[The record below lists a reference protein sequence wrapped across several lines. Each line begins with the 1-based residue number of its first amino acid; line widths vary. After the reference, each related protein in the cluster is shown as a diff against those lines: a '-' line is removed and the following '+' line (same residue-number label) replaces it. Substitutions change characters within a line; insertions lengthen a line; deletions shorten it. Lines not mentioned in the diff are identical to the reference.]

1 MTSAQ
6 SVQRPL
12 AQESLSYLLEPGTR
26 QCPYEFLR
34 RLREQEPIHQNAD
47 GVFLISS
54 YETGRAVLRDP
65 RFSRAA
71 STTSL
76 AQVLYEPGLA
86 ADMFRTKLV
95 NTDGD
100 QHARVRKLVNRSF
113 TPGAVERWRPD
124 IQSVT
129 EALVDGFE
137 DQRATDLVTSFAY
150 PLPERMIC
158 TLIGVPFEDH
168 DLFSKWT
175 KALTNRVLT
184 SKGNED
190 MRKAGTAAY
199 VEWAQYLRDLVESR
213 RSEQRNDLLTQLI
226 AAEEEGTRLS
236 DLGLIT
242 LLTELIGGGHDTTA
256 NVIINGVMTL
266 TTRPDTWRQLAGN
279 PALSEAAVEEV
290 LRYRSPIQ
298 LSLGRQ
304 ATEDVEIDGVTIP
317 AGAPVFVVLAAAN
330 RDPGTFDDPE
340 EAAFD
345 REDNRHIAFGFGEH
359 FCLGA
364 ALARAEAQ
372 VAFETLSRRLPHL
385 RVTVPEGELPWRQST
400 LITAP
405 AALPVAW

>member
-1 MTSAQ
+1 
-6 SVQRPL
+6 
-12 AQESLSYLLEPGTR
+12 
-26 QCPYEFLR
+26 
-34 RLREQEPIHQNAD
+34 
-47 GVFLISS
+47 
-54 YETGRAVLRDP
+54 
-65 RFSRAA
+65 
-71 STTSL
+71 
-76 AQVLYEPGLA
+76 
-86 ADMFRTKLV
+86 
-95 NTDGD
+95 
-100 QHARVRKLVNRSF
+100 
-113 TPGAVERWRPD
+113 
-124 IQSVT
+124 
-129 EALVDGFE
+129 
-137 DQRATDLVTSFAY
+137 
-150 PLPERMIC
+150 MIC